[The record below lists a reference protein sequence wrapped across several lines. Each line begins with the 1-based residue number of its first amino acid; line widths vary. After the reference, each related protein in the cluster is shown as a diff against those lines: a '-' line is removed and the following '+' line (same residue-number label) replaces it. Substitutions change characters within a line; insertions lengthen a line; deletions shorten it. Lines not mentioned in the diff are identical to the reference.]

1 LAIILTFMRCLL
13 LHPENRRPTVADS
26 SLKEKLSSAVK
37 DAMRSKD
44 KDRLVTLR
52 MAQAAVKQIEVDER
66 RELTDD
72 DVLKVLDKMLK
83 QRRDAAAQYDDAGRG
98 ELADKERSEMVIIE
112 EFMPAAL
119 SEDDLDALIRAT
131 INATGAS
138 SMQDM
143 GSVMNELK
151 PQVLGRVDMGHLSKK
166 VRAALAG

>member
-1 LAIILTFMRCLL
+1 
-13 LHPENRRPTVADS
+13 VADT

-119 SEDDLDALIRAT
+119 SEDDLDALIRET

-138 SMQDM
+138 GMQDM
-143 GSVMNELK
+143 GNVMNELK

>member
-1 LAIILTFMRCLL
+1 M
-13 LHPENRRPTVADS
+13 ADT

-119 SEDDLDALIRAT
+119 SEDDLDALIRET

-138 SMQDM
+138 GMQDM
-143 GSVMNELK
+143 GNVMNELK

-166 VRAALAG
+166 VRAALTG

>member
-1 LAIILTFMRCLL
+1 M
-13 LHPENRRPTVADS
+13 ADT

-83 QRRDAAAQYDDAGRG
+83 QRRDAVAQYDDAGRG

-119 SEDDLDALIRAT
+119 SEDDLDSLIRET

-138 SMQDM
+138 GMQDM
-143 GSVMNELK
+143 GNVMNELK

>member
-1 LAIILTFMRCLL
+1 M
-13 LHPENRRPTVADS
+13 ADT

-98 ELADKERSEMVIIE
+98 ALADKERSEMVIIE

-119 SEDDLDALIRAT
+119 SEDDLDALIRET

-138 SMQDM
+138 GMQDM
-143 GSVMNELK
+143 GNVMNELK

>member
-1 LAIILTFMRCLL
+1 
-13 LHPENRRPTVADS
+13 VADT

-119 SEDDLDALIRAT
+119 SEDDLDALIRET

-138 SMQDM
+138 GMQDM
-143 GSVMNELK
+143 GNVMNALK

>member
-1 LAIILTFMRCLL
+1 M
-13 LHPENRRPTVADS
+13 ADT

-37 DAMRSKD
+37 DTMRSKD

-119 SEDDLDALIRAT
+119 SEDDLDALIRET

-138 SMQDM
+138 GMQDM
-143 GSVMNELK
+143 GNVMNELK